1 MTTDPYPELDV
12 TSWEVVE
19 VEPLGSKPY
28 KRWLRKPGVAE
39 GILEEPVK
47 WLFKPRTSQHLPA
60 GDVPKGDD
68 WAEKVASEI
77 AREVE
82 VPAARIEL
90 AKREATLGI
99 ISGDV
104 SVGRNLVLGNVV
116 LFQHDPSYPMNQPRR
131 VPGYTV
137 EAIYA
142 ALQELAVGPPPGAP
156 PDQDACS
163 VFASYLV
170 LDALIGNTDRHH
182 MNWGVLDDPGSPRVL
197 APTFDHASSLAFL
210 LSDEQRNRRLDTTD
224 PRQTVEA
231 YARRGQSSSFEGS
244 PGLVALA
251 VEAARACPNPA
262 AGDWLTRVA
271 GYSLDSFDAVLDRM
285 PEARMSGSSR
295 MFARSLV
302 AENQRRLLDELARAL

>member
-28 KRWLRKPGVAE
+28 KRWLRDPGVAE
-39 GILEEPVK
+39 GILEEPAK

-68 WAEKVASEI
+68 WAEKIASEI

-82 VPAARIEL
+82 VPAATIEL

-116 LFQHDPSYPMNQPRR
+116 LFQHDPSYPMNRPRR

-137 EAIYA
+137 EAIYG

-182 MNWGVLDDPGSPRVL
+182 MNWGVFDDPGSPRVL
-197 APTFDHASSLAFL
+197 APTFDHASSLGFL
-210 LSDEQRNRRLDTTD
+210 LSDQQRSERLDTTD
-224 PRQTVEA
+224 RRRMVEA
-231 YARRGQSSSFEGS
+231 YARRGQSRSFEGS
-244 PGLVALA
+244 PSLVALA
-251 VEAARACPNPA
+251 LEAVRACPNRA
-262 AGDWLTRVA
+262 AADWLARVA
-271 GYSLDSFDAVLDRM
+271 GYSLDSLDAVLTRM
-285 PEARMSGSSR
+285 PDARMSRPSR
-295 MFARSLV
+295 MFARRLV
-302 AENQRRLLDELARAL
+302 AENQRRLLE

>member
-1 MTTDPYPELDV
+1 MTTDTYPELDV
-12 TSWEVVE
+12 TSWEVIE

-28 KRWLRKPGVAE
+28 KRWLRKPGAVE
-39 GILEEPVK
+39 GNVEEPVK
-47 WLFKPRTSQHLPA
+47 WLFKPRTSQRLPA

-77 AREVE
+77 AKEIGI
-82 VPAARIEL
+82 PAARIEL
-90 AKREATLGI
+90 AKRKAALGI

-116 LFQHDPSYPMNQPRR
+116 LFQHDPSYPMHKPRR

-137 EAIYA
+137 EAIYG
-142 ALQELAVGPPPGAP
+142 ALRELAVEPPPGAP

-182 MNWGVLDDPGSPRVL
+182 MNWGVLDDPGSARVL
-197 APTFDHASSLAFL
+197 APTFDHASSLGFL
-210 LSDEQRNRRLDTTD
+210 LSDEQRSERLDTID
-224 PRQTVEA
+224 RRRTVEA
-231 YARRGQSSSFEGS
+231 YARRGRSSSFERS

-251 VEAARACPNPA
+251 VEAVRACPNPA
-262 AGDWLTRVA
+262 AGEWLARVA
-271 GYSLDSFDAVLDRM
+271 GYSLDSFDAILARM

-295 MFARSLV
+295 MFARTLV
-302 AENQRRLLDELARAL
+302 AENQRRLLG